1 MADNDNLITTIGIG
15 VEVKSAKAVK
25 GLTEIADALKKLGD
39 AKGATISKTIPS
51 RLNEI
56 SDALL
61 KFKNVR
67 GFKPLQT
74 LNDFASS
81 IQKIAGASK
90 ISISKVLPDRITAI
104 SESIKSLKGVDLTPL
119 ERLADIL
126 VKISDAQGAKVPS
139 LTSVARTV
147 KATKAIAKAKEK
159 EDVSHES
166 KTTGSVVGKEI
177 KMVSLDDIKD
187 KVKGIT
193 REGAI
198 QSAIG
203 AFSRLKQAIGESVE
217 SAVGSLSRLR
227 QVIGDGLGVAVNKAN
242 GALLKLKTDIG
253 HGFVSALKKATSA
266 YSKFVMQFATAP
278 IRKFASAVSGAVK
291 RLGGFLSAI
300 KRIAIYRAI
309 RSALKEITQGF
320 KEGMDNLYQYS
331 LLINGTFKDSMDSLA
346 TSALYLKNSLGAMVA
361 PIVNALAPAV
371 DYLVDKFVDLLNTFN
386 ELIAT
391 LTGASTWTRAL
402 KYPKAYAEEADKASG
417 SAKKLRATLLGF
429 DEINRLD
436 DNTKGGRGSGA
447 EELDYSKMFEEVDV
461 SDSAKS
467 WVQRLKDAISGEGDS
482 IGTIMGE
489 TINNAVNKYNE
500 WINKPDWKGI
510 GEAVGTNLSDAIKTT
525 NSKNIGNAIA
535 STINAGFK
543 TLNGFTSKVD
553 WDAFGK
559 FISDGINGFFEGVGT
574 EDIAHSISNG
584 IIGALKMSAS
594 FISNLDV
601 VKIGEKVGDL
611 IKGIKWGDMLS
622 GLGDL
627 ISEAILKLPDLL
639 KAGSSIVEKM
649 VEGMLPAIRKLPAEG
664 EKIIRSI
671 ITGITMSLV
680 TLFQEGLKIGDKIYE
695 AIKSWFEKLKEKGGK
710 QMVLEIIE
718 GIKDKLQ
725 DIWDWGVSVAKK
737 FLDGIKYGLTHS
749 QLVKDVK
756 EKIVEIF
763 KSRGGLVTDDVYTV
777 LGADNPSHNALGGSV
792 QTGDLFYA
800 NEHEP
805 ELIAHVGNRTQ
816 IANNDQITDSIRV
829 ATQQG
834 NAESNGL
841 LRQAVALLNGIL
853 LKDNTVVAEITT
865 DSITNGLRRQNLRN
879 GSTTIPVG
887 G

>member
-1 MADNDNLITTIGIG
+1 MAENDNLLTTIGIG
-15 VEVKSAKAVK
+15 VEVKSDKAVK
-25 GLTEIADALKKLGD
+25 GIKEIETALKGLGGAKGASISKTIPDRLNEIADAL
-39 AKGATISKTIPS
+39 
-51 RLNEI
+51 N
-56 SDALL
+56 
-61 KFKNVR
+61 KFKNFRSFHPTEIFDSLATSV
-67 GFKPLQT
+67 
-74 LNDFASS
+74 
-81 IQKIAGASK
+81 QKIAGASK

-104 SESIKSLKGVDLTPL
+104 GDSLKKFKGVDISPL
-119 ERLADIL
+119 ERLADAL
-126 VKISDAQGAKVPS
+126 VKIADASDAKIPK
-139 LTSVARTV
+139 LTGVSNAV
-147 KATKAIAKAKEK
+147 KATASIAKAEAKA
-159 EDVSHES
+159 DVAHAPQTAS
-166 KTTGSVVGKEI
+166 TGAISDI
-177 KMVSLDDIKD
+177 KMVSFEDIKD
-187 KVKGIT
+187 KIHGIEAPT
-193 REGAI
+193 YRMNDALRSFADTLAHELEGSARK
-198 QSAIG
+198 AIG
-203 AFSRLKQAIGESVE
+203 SLGELGKTIGS
-217 SAVGSLSRLR
+217 
-227 QVIGDGLGVAVNKAN
+227 GLVN
-242 GALLKLKTDIG
+242 
-253 HGFVSALKKATSA
+253 SLKKAGSA
-266 YSKFVMQFATAP
+266 YGKFVLNFATAP
-278 IRKFASAVSGAVK
+278 IKKFTSAISGAVK

-300 KRIAIYRAI
+300 KRIAVYRAI
-309 RSALKEITQGF
+309 RTALKEITQGF

-482 IGTIMGE
+482 LGTIMGE
-489 TINNAVNKYNE
+489 TINNAVNKYDE

-525 NSKNIGNAIA
+525 NSKKIGNAIA

-543 TLNGFTSKVD
+543 TLNGFTSNVD
-553 WDAFGK
+553 WDALGK
-559 FISDGINGFFEGVGT
+559 FISDGINGFFEGIGT

-601 VKIGEKVGDL
+601 VKIGEKVGSL
-611 IKGIKWGDMLS
+611 IKEIKWGDMLS
-622 GLGDL
+622 GLGDA
-627 ISEAILKLPDLL
+627 ISSAIQKLPDLA
-639 KAGSSIVEKM
+639 KAGVTIIEGIVE
-649 VEGMLPAIRKLPAEG
+649 GLIPAIRKLPAEG
-664 EKIIRSI
+664 EKIVRSI
-671 ITGITMSLV
+671 ITGITTTLV

-737 FLDGIKYGLTHS
+737 FLEGIKYGLTHS

-756 EKIVEIF
+756 NKIIEVLG
-763 KSRGGLVTDDVYTV
+763 KRGGLVTPETYDVIN
-777 LGADNPSHNALGGSV
+777 GDGRHFALGGSV

-841 LRQAVALLNGIL
+841 LRQAVSLLNGIL

>member
-1 MADNDNLITTIGIG
+1 MADNDNLLTTIGIG
-15 VEVKSAKAVK
+15 VEVKSDKAVK
-25 GLTEIADALKKLGD
+25 GIKDIETALKGLGG
-39 AKGATISKTIPS
+39 AKGASISKTVPD

-56 SDALL
+56 ADVLN
-61 KFKNVR
+61 KFKSFR
-67 GFKPLQT
+67 SFHPTEIFDSLAT
-74 LNDFASS
+74 S

-104 SESIKSLKGVDLTPL
+104 GDSLKKFKGVDISPL
-119 ERLADIL
+119 ERLADAL
-126 VKISDAQGAKVPS
+126 VKIADASDAKIPK
-139 LTSVARTV
+139 LTGVSNAV
-147 KATKAIAKAKEK
+147 KATASIAKAEAKA
-159 EDVSHES
+159 DVSHAPQTAS
-166 KTTGSVVGKEI
+166 TGAISDI
-177 KMVSLDDIKD
+177 KMVSFEDIKD
-187 KVKGIT
+187 KIHGIEAPT
-193 REGAI
+193 YRINDALRSFADTLAHELEGSARK
-198 QSAIG
+198 AIG
-203 AFSRLKQAIGESVE
+203 SLGELGKTIGS
-217 SAVGSLSRLR
+217 
-227 QVIGDGLGVAVNKAN
+227 GLVN
-242 GALLKLKTDIG
+242 
-253 HGFVSALKKATSA
+253 SLKKAGSA
-266 YSKFVMQFATAP
+266 YGKFVLNFATAP
-278 IRKFASAVSGAVK
+278 IKKFTSAVSGAIK

-300 KRIAIYRAI
+300 KRIAVYRAI
-309 RSALKEITQGF
+309 RTALKEITQGF

-525 NSKNIGNAIA
+525 NAKNIGNAIA

-553 WDAFGK
+553 WDALGK
-559 FISDGINGFFEGVGT
+559 FISDGINGFFEGIGV

-601 VKIGEKVGDL
+601 VKIGEKVGSL
-611 IKGIKWGDMLS
+611 IKEIKWGDMLS
-622 GLGDL
+622 GLGDA
-627 ISEAILKLPDLL
+627 ISSAIQKLPDLA
-639 KAGSSIVEKM
+639 KAGVTIIDGIVE
-649 VEGMLPAIRKLPAEG
+649 GLIPAIRKLPAEG
-664 EKIIRSI
+664 EKIVRSI
-671 ITGITMSLV
+671 ITGIGQTLV

-737 FLDGIKYGLTHS
+737 FLGGIKYGLTHS
-749 QLVKDVK
+749 ELIKDVK
-756 EKIVEIF
+756 NKILEVLG
-763 KSRGGLVTDDVYTV
+763 KRGGIVTEETYNV
-777 LGADNPSHNALGGSV
+777 LDSNGNGRGFALGGSV

-841 LRQAVALLNGIL
+841 LRQAVSLLNGIL

>member
-1 MADNDNLITTIGIG
+1 MADNDNLLTTIGIG
-15 VEVKSAKAVK
+15 VEVKSDKAVRGIKEIETALK
-25 GLTEIADALKKLGD
+25 GLGGSKGASISKTVPDGLNGIADAL
-39 AKGATISKTIPS
+39 T
-51 RLNEI
+51 
-56 SDALL
+56 
-61 KFKNVR
+61 KFKNFR
-67 GFKPLQT
+67 NFHPTEIFDALAT
-74 LNDFASS
+74 S

-104 SESIKSLKGVDLTPL
+104 GESLKKFKGVDISPL
-119 ERLADIL
+119 ERLADAL
-126 VKISDAQGAKVPS
+126 VKIADASDAKIPK
-139 LTSVARTV
+139 LTGVSNAV
-147 KATKAIAKAKEK
+147 KATASIAKAEAKA
-159 EDVSHES
+159 DVAHAPQTASA
-166 KTTGSVVGKEI
+166 GAIGDI
-177 KMVSLDDIKD
+177 KMVSFEDIKD
-187 KVKGIT
+187 KIKDVEAPT
-193 REGAI
+193 YRATDALRSFADTLAHELEG
-198 QSAIG
+198 SARKVI
-203 AFSRLKQAIGESVE
+203 SSLGELGKT
-217 SAVGSLSRLR
+217 VGS
-227 QVIGDGLGVAVNKAN
+227 GLVN
-242 GALLKLKTDIG
+242 
-253 HGFVSALKKATSA
+253 SLKKAGSA
-266 YSKFVMQFATAP
+266 YGKLVLNFATAP
-278 IRKFASAVSGAVK
+278 IKKFTSAVSGAIK

-300 KRIAIYRAI
+300 KRIAVYRAI
-309 RSALKEITQGF
+309 RTALKEITQGF

-500 WINKPDWKGI
+500 WINEPDWKGI
-510 GEAVGTNLSDAIKTT
+510 GEAFGTNLNDAIKTT
-525 NSKNIGNAIA
+525 NSKNIGSAIA

-553 WDAFGK
+553 WDELGK
-559 FISDGINGFFEGVGT
+559 FISDGINGFFEGIGT
-574 EDIAHSISNG
+574 EDVAHSISNG

-594 FISNLDV
+594 FITNLDV
-601 VKIGEKVGDL
+601 VKIGEKVGSL
-611 IKGIKWGDMLS
+611 IKEIKWGDMLS
-622 GLGDL
+622 GLGDA
-627 ISEAILKLPDLL
+627 ISSAIQKLPDLA
-639 KAGSSIVEKM
+639 KAGVTIIEGIVE
-649 VEGMLPAIRKLPAEG
+649 GLIPAIRKLPAEG
-664 EKIIRSI
+664 EKIVRSI
-671 ITGITMSLV
+671 ITGITSTLV

-710 QMVLEIIE
+710 QMVIEIIE
-718 GIKDKLQ
+718 GIKSKLQ

-749 QLVKDVK
+749 K
-756 EKIVEIF
+756 
-763 KSRGGLVTDDVYTV
+763 LVTDVKNKIIEILGKRGGIVTEETYDVITQD
-777 LGADNPSHNALGGSV
+777 GNGRGFALGGSV

-841 LRQAVALLNGIL
+841 LRQAVSLLNGIL